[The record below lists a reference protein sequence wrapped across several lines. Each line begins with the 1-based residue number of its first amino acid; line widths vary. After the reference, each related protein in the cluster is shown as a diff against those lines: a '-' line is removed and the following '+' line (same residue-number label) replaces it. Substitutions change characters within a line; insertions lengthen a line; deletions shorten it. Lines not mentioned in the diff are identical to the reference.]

1 MFWCSTGPARESEV
15 YPRWRQMEKRIN
27 APMKPSRAL
36 PGDSAP
42 LDIINTAATS
52 GGNVFHSRGGW
63 KGPFRT
69 DTITVRKQYGSRSQ
83 VPTMANKC
91 IKVGVQTLT
100 PRHKYVCWCR
110 ILVSGQI
117 KFTRDKVGGSGVRC
131 VAGQVEVLIPL
142 EMSFLSPQLGS

>member
-1 MFWCSTGPARESEV
+1 M

-27 APMKPSRAL
+27 APMKPLRAL

-69 DTITVRKQYGSRSQ
+69 DTIPVKKQYGSRSQ

-100 PRHKYVCWCR
+100 HRHKYVCWCR

-117 KFTRDKVGGSGVRC
+117 KFTRDKVGGSGCAVWLVRLKC
-131 VAGQVEVLIPL
+131 L
-142 EMSFLSPQLGS
+142 FLLKCHFYLHSWGFERIMLHR